1 MQINPIMSYN
11 CNSTQK
17 QNNVNPS
24 FRKVINVSD
33 VILDNK
39 SLPQNKQFNLLI
51 DRAVKYLKK
60 VENQGIDFVK
70 NFWKTADSYD
80 TKNLQRTSHYM
91 VTSQDARI
99 LTRAS
104 HDIAYKGG
112 DKTEYL
118 ATQKCLLNDS
128 LKRIKENGK
137 EQELFIK
144 AHSEKKKIII
154 DEIGFKNKGDVVS
167 TSKPAKQTIKEVSGV
182 KYDEKGQ
189 GLLDFGE

>member
-11 CNSTQK
+11 CNSIQK

-60 VENQGIDFVK
+60 VENQGVDFVK

-80 TKNLQRTSHYM
+80 TKNLQRIHEKLTS
-91 VTSQDARI
+91 RF
-99 LTRAS
+99 
-104 HDIAYKGG
+104 K
-112 DKTEYL
+112 
-118 ATQKCLLNDS
+118 
-128 LKRIKENGK
+128 
-137 EQELFIK
+137 
-144 AHSEKKKIII
+144 SE
-154 DEIGFKNKGDVVS
+154 VHL
-167 TSKPAKQTIKEVSGV
+167 
-182 KYDEKGQ
+182 Y
-189 GLLDFGE
+189 